1 MSSLTWE
8 DVRKWKGEH
17 WAVTL
22 NGSTVTSNAT
32 GAFLEE
38 KIASDDFYAKGGNFM
53 FDQGF
58 QMGSNQSIPG
68 EESASNSSHVG
79 HTSVPVT
86 TNSSRISNHSADP
99 LDPKDTRMQRGHREP
114 REPIPDI
121 LNLGTVHILGN
132 IDRGSGVL
140 QSVDGPNNS
149 STSGTNDFVN
159 TTSQDRSS
167 SQSKRAHFRRHV
179 SAHQHDTSHHH
190 GTSHQHEAV
199 EAQVLAVEDQEKQI
213 TSSNTTP
220 LTLSLHKRVDGPIQ
234 CGPGSPCK
242 DNSCCGPEGKC
253 GYKEHNCGA
262 GCTSNCDAKAM
273 CGIDSADGKTPCAL
287 KLCCSYYGWCGTEDV
302 HCYDP
307 EPQFGKTPCQQG
319 FGSCQKYPSPSC
331 SGNSASTGRRVG
343 YYAGWNTRERLCD
356 KVSPSQINTKGL
368 THLFYSFVFFDPS
381 SFNIVPMNAADVD
394 LYREFTKLATN
405 GLQTWVAIGGWSFSD
420 EGPYRT
426 AWSDMCGSAA
436 NRAAFIKS
444 TIAFMEQYG
453 FQGADLDW
461 EYPEEVNR
469 GGRPGDADNLVL
481 LVKEMQAAFAGRF
494 GLSLTLAPDYWYL
507 RGFKPKAM
515 EPYVDFFGFM
525 AYDLHGPWDT
535 DVKALGSIVRPQTDI
550 TEIYQNFK
558 PLWFDGVDP
567 KKVNMGLAYYGR
579 SYKLADASC
588 SKMGCAFKGPGAAG
602 ECTAFEGVLSNRE
615 IQSMIKKEGITPY
628 FNQTAMVKYFTYAGD
643 SWVGYDDDETLALKE
658 SFANSLCLGGLM
670 IWSIDYDAQ
679 AGAQLPSDTGNDKDL
694 VWVSPEIWKQPN
706 PQVYCQFP
714 CTVVLPPFQGVTTT
728 TAYPLVT
735 VTSSGYTTTIT
746 RPPMTIS
753 IWWISTIVVG
763 QSSGDKT
770 ITPGVTLL
778 TTKTWPAFETT
789 DSAGRVFHTRATETP
804 SPPPPFI
811 SSAIPRI
818 TFISGLPV
826 RPTTTPYPTP
836 CATLPGLCTPGEE
849 EQEGPDDENNDD
861 NTPGGHKGDGGCTGD
876 DCDSGGCG
884 SSCGGCKL
892 GLLCNICIG
901 FNCVPN
907 VGCHG
912 LNCLSCKGPLCNLCT
927 GANCSGCKGP
937 ECTTCKGEDCVSC
950 KRGKCGS
957 TTCTD
962 LQCQPGT
969 QPDDLDE
976 EEDEDNDEDGK
987 CQWNGGGDSDDGG
1000 GDGGSGGS
1008 GGSGGTVPGSGNTQV
1023 PASST
1028 RKVSGIMPSETSG
1041 GGGGGSTTTKPSATP
1056 IQTPDFSN
1064 PSTNTNA
1071 CYDNGQM
1078 ATREHILQAADIFCK
1093 TYDGVV
1099 FANSFQ
1105 AAVVGFGW
1113 QEVHKSGLNI
1123 LIRLEAKYNCRWQMN
1138 ADECVKQ
1145 FTALVDGC
1153 DQEGIIDKQGG
1164 VRQNNCLLWQID
1176 PEQNNDVEPPPA
1188 PEPEPEPEPPRP
1200 SVPET
1205 KEDRK
1210 PKFDLYASS
1219 TTRPNG
1225 ISSWNA
1231 RYGQQGVAYY
1241 EDYSTCSVAFGWEN
1255 GNVIRDASMPNSI
1268 KGITKVFSDTCD
1280 YVSSINHKDAK
1291 DGDRVGE
1298 LKCSKYASATCRRA
1312 DKVAT
1317 CGLTNY
1323 LLRVTCT
1330 WDY

>member
-58 QMGSNQSIPG
+58 QMGSNQSILG
-68 EESASNSSHVG
+68 EESASNSSHVR

-86 TNSSRISNHSADP
+86 TNSSRISNRSADP

-121 LNLGTVHILGN
+121 LNLGTAYILGN
-132 IDRGSGVL
+132 IDSGSGVL
-140 QSVDGPNNS
+140 QSVGGPNNS
-149 STSGTNDFVN
+149 STSGTNDFVK
-159 TTSQDRSS
+159 TTSKDRSS

-179 SAHQHDTSHHH
+179 SAHQHGTSHHH
-190 GTSHQHEAV
+190 SNSHQHEAF
-199 EAQVLAVEDQEKQI
+199 EAQVLAGQDQDKQV
-213 TSSNTTP
+213 TSPNTTP
-220 LTLSLHKRVDGPIQ
+220 FTLSLHKRVDGPIQ

-405 GLQTWVAIGGWSFSD
+405 GLQTWMAIGGWSFSD

-461 EYPEEVNR
+461 EYPAEVKR

-481 LVKEMQAAFAGRF
+481 LVKEMKAAFAGRF

-643 SWVGYDDDETLALKE
+643 SWVGYDDQETLALKE

-714 CTVVLPPFQGVTTT
+714 CTVVLPPFQGVTAS

-735 VTSSGYTTTIT
+735 VTSSGYTTTVT

-753 IWWISTIVVG
+753 VWWISTIVVG

-778 TTKTWPAFETT
+778 TTKTWPAFDMT

-804 SPPPPFI
+804 NPPPPFV

-849 EQEGPDDENNDD
+849 EQEGLDDDDDDD
-861 NTPGGHKGDGGCTGD
+861 NAPGGHKGDGSCTGD
-876 DCDSGGCG
+876 DCDPGGCG

-937 ECTTCKGEDCVSC
+937 KCTTCKGEDCVSC
-950 KRGKCGS
+950 KWGKCGS

-969 QPDDLDE
+969 KPDDPDE
-976 EEDEDNDEDGK
+976 EEDEDEDEDGK
-987 CQWNGGGDSDDGG
+987 CQWNGGGDPDDGG
-1000 GDGGSGGS
+1000 NNGGS
-1008 GGSGGTVPGSGNTQV
+1008 SGGTVPGSGNTKV
-1023 PASST
+1023 PATST
-1028 RKVSGIMPSETSG
+1028 RNVSGIMPSGTG
-1041 GGGGGSTTTKPSATP
+1041 GGGNGGGTTTKPSATP

-1071 CYDNGQM
+1071 CYDSGQM
-1078 ATREHILQAADIFCK
+1078 ATREHILQAADQFCK

-1105 AAVVGFGW
+1105 AAVIGFGW

-1138 ADECVKQ
+1138 ADECIKQ

-1164 VRQNNCLLWQID
+1164 IRQNNCLLWQID

-1188 PEPEPEPEPPRP
+1188 PEPEPEPEAPKTPEIKDGKRP
-1200 SVPET
+1200 QYDIWT
-1205 KEDRK
+1205 
-1210 PKFDLYASS
+1210 SS
-1219 TTRPNG
+1219 LPSSPGGPGMTVWTFGRQG
-1225 ISSWNA
+1225 ISYYTDYKVCLTD
-1231 RYGQQGVAYY
+1231 YGYGKSQTN
-1241 EDYSTCSVAFGWEN
+1241 EE
-1255 GNVIRDASMPNSI
+1255 MPSEI
-1268 KGITKVFSDTCD
+1268 KDITKVFGKTCSYDGNSDRGGSIPFDKAKLGDVVGYMHCD
-1280 YVSSINHKDAK
+1280 GWADAK
-1291 DGDRVGE
+1291 CYKNPSIYNCFATTMFLR
-1298 LKCSKYASATCRRA
+1298 ATC
-1312 DKVAT
+1312 
-1317 CGLTNY
+1317 Y
-1323 LLRVTCT
+1323 
-1330 WDY
+1330 W